1 MYVNKSNKNDVWV
14 RFHITHVPNAHFI
27 KHKKYSWRVLF
38 VLAKFRSF
46 LFCFAAFAKIEFLFR
61 FIATHAIGAIIIRVL
76 GSAAVAAIPVASA
89 EVVHVVAV
97 SIANETDDFA
107 IFVAVILALSFW
119 VLASAQLAAI
129 LLAV

>member
-1 MYVNKSNKNDVWV
+1 M
-14 RFHITHVPNAHFI
+14 
-27 KHKKYSWRVLF
+27 F

-46 LFCFAAFAKIEFLFR
+46 RFCFAAFAKIKLLLVW
-61 FIATHAIGAIIIRVL
+61 IATQAIGAIIIRVL

-107 IFVAVILALSFW
+107 IFVAVILALGFW
-119 VLASAQLAAI
+119 IPASAQLATI

>member
-1 MYVNKSNKNDVWV
+1 MYVKKSNNTDVWV

-46 LFCFAAFAKIEFLFR
+46 LFCFAAFAKVEFLLS

-76 GSAAVAAIPVASA
+76 SAAVAAIPVASA

-107 IFVAVILALSFW
+107 IFVAVRLALSFW